1 MTIELQHK
9 IGKKVSP
16 DIKKSQLT
24 IHRSQFTKKVL
35 AFTLAETLIV
45 MGIIGIVS
53 ALTLPNLNSSTGD
66 KETVAKVKKI
76 YQNLDDAFNRAVAVY
91 GPTEVW
97 FISGGSAEDNN
108 NRFGDRITEFM
119 KLSKNCRHVRS
130 SGSCWTKSTTKK
142 IGGSDWSDLGAN
154 DYYKFISADGTAYA
168 LVVGVTDSKY
178 SSLNIYFDVD
188 GVSKG
193 KNTLGKDI
201 FSVRYS
207 VSGKEFKPSG
217 IVGDN
222 DNFKNSCLAATA
234 GGSCAAW
241 VIYNENMD
249 YLKADTSGKC
259 KNNTNITLDWTSN
272 TTCK

>member
-1 MTIELQHK
+1 MSIEILHK
-9 IGKKVSP
+9 RGKKYLQ
-16 DIKKSQLT
+16 ILKKSQLT
-24 IHRSQFTKKVL
+24 IHHSLKKAF

-66 KETVAKVKKI
+66 KEKVSKVKKI

-91 GPTEVW
+91 GPTEDW
-97 FISGGSAEDNN
+97 FISGGTTEANN

-119 KLSKNCRHVRS
+119 KLTKNCRYVRS
-130 SGSCWTKSTTKK
+130 SGSCWTKSTTKY

-201 FSVRYS
+201 FSVWYS
-207 VSGKEFKPSG
+207 VSGKEFKPAG
-217 IVGDN
+217 VVGDN
-222 DNFKNSCLAATA
+222 DNFKNNCLAATA

-249 YLKADTSGKC
+249 YLKAGTDGKC
-259 KNNTNITLDWTSN
+259 NNSSIVLNWTTN